1 MDASESPEGEG
12 GARVEITVRLWGNIA
27 YHSPEAKGRFSLK
40 RTVDEGAT
48 VQKLVDDL
56 KLPKEL
62 PYTIVVNGVAIES
75 EYILKQD
82 DRVDLF
88 APFSG
93 G

>member
-1 MDASESPEGEG
+1 M
-12 GARVEITVRLWGNIA
+12 EIAVHLWGNIA

-40 RTVDEGAT
+40 KTVDEGTT

-62 PYTIVVNGVAIES
+62 PYTIVVNGLAIES
-75 EYILKQD
+75 EYILKKGDQ
-82 DRVDLF
+82 VDLF

>member
-1 MDASESPEGEG
+1 M
-12 GARVEITVRLWGNIA
+12 EITVKLWGNVA

-40 RTVDEGAT
+40 RTVDKGTT
-48 VQKLVDDL
+48 VQELVDDL

-62 PYTIVVNGVAIES
+62 PYTIVVNGVVIES
-75 EYILKQD
+75 EYVLKEVD
-82 DRVDLF
+82 SVDLF